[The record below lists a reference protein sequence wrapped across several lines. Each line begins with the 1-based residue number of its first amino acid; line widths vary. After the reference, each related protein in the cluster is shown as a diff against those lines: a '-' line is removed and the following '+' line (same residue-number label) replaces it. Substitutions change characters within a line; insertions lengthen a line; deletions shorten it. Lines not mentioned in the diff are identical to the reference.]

1 MKFNF
6 LKYLFLLPAFILALQ
21 SCRDDDN
28 ESTGNINI
36 EIKELGYHDTKG
48 GGVVH
53 AGEELHLDAEIT
65 TTNKIN
71 NINVS
76 IAKKSNT
83 KIQIVNEDFA
93 DYKGQ
98 LSADFHKH
106 IDIPANTTAGDY
118 VVNITVTDLKGVTK
132 TETADLKIEAEEK
145 NNIIVE
151 LDEVGYHDDKGG
163 NLINAGASLH
173 LDGQVSSP
181 DKIENVTITIQG
193 KNATTPAITED
204 FSYYKDK
211 SAATFHEHIT
221 IPMDFPVGDY
231 IVTLTVKDKAGK
243 TKSIQKDLKVESKL
257 FDFTINNLGE
267 HGHGHIGEAFNL
279 NIGIKANQKA
289 IKRIRVGILHP
300 EITTHRVVANFT
312 KYDGQTNAT
321 FNENIDIPSTFPAG
335 KYNVI
340 FITYDENN
348 KSTIYEKEVE
358 FVKH

>member
-6 LKYLFLLPAFILALQ
+6 FKYLFLLPAFILALQ

-28 ESTGNINI
+28 ESAGNINI
-36 EIKELGYHDTKG
+36 EIKELGHHDTHG
-48 GGVVH
+48 GGVIH

-65 TTNKIN
+65 TTNKIDK
-71 NINVS
+71 INVS

-106 IDIPANTTAGDY
+106 IDIPANTPAGDY
-118 VVNITVTDLKGVTK
+118 VVIITVTDLKGITK

-151 LDEVGYHDDKGG
+151 LDEVGYHDTKGG
-163 NLINAGASLH
+163 NIINAGASLH

-181 DKIENVTITIQG
+181 DKIENVTISIQG
-193 KNATTPAITED
+193 KNATTPAITQD

-211 SAATFHEHIT
+211 LAATFHEHIT
-221 IPMDFPVGDY
+221 IPTDFAIGDY

-243 TKSIQKDLKVESKL
+243 TKSIQKDLKVESRL

-279 NIGIKANQKA
+279 NIGVKANKKA

-300 EITTHRVVANFT
+300 EITTHRVVVNFT

-321 FNENIDIPSTFPAG
+321 FNENIDIPTTFPAG

-340 FITYDENN
+340 FITYDEDN
-348 KSTIYEKEVE
+348 KTTIYEKEVE